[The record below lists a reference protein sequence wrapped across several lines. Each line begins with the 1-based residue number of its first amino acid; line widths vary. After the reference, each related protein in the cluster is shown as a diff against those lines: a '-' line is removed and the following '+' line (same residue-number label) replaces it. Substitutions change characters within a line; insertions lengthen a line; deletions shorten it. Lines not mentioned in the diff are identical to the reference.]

1 VAHHPSPWI
10 VRFAPLVPQPGP
22 VLDVACGGGRHTRL
36 FVERGHEVVA
46 LDRDPSGVADLR
58 SDPRVEIRT
67 ADLED
72 GTPFPL
78 GARQFA
84 AVVVT
89 NYLYRPIL
97 DDLVRAVA
105 PNGLFLYETFA
116 QGNERIGHPTNPDYL
131 LQPGELLE
139 KVRDTLRVVAYEDI
153 EVTEPRPAM
162 IQHIAA
168 VRAVASS
175 ADADMRG

>member
-1 VAHHPSPWI
+1 MALEPSPWA
-10 VRFAPLVPQPGP
+10 VRFAPLVPSDLP
-22 VLDVACGGGRHTRL
+22 VLDLACGRGRHTRFFL
-36 FVERGHEVVA
+36 ARGHDVVA

-58 SDPRVEIRT
+58 TDPRLEIVA

-78 GARQFA
+78 AARQFA

-97 DDLVRAVA
+97 DDLVGAVA
-105 PNGLFLYETFA
+105 PGGLFLYETFA
-116 QGNERIGHPTNPDYL
+116 AGNERLGHPTNPDYL

-139 KVRDTLRVVAYEDI
+139 AVRGELRVLAYEDI

-162 IQHIAA
+162 TQHIAA
-168 VRAVASS
+168 VRE
-175 ADADMRG
+175 R